1 MALTPAVVDISLST
15 TNQVTSDTMGPL
27 GQLRNMVNCQVTR
40 YEPHFQ
46 GAQGVVPAKIQVRP
60 RDAFNSLP
68 STGRSVVD
76 GSPYTPAW
84 DKQRLLAELDS
95 QLISVCGGSVPR
107 VFNGNTWSTY
117 VNNAVLTQ
125 ELSQEIFH
133 TSGHTIQ
140 CPDAAWLAGVS
151 CVVWSETVVN
161 SSGAL
166 TTSYVG
172 FRSDNGAWLVQP
184 TALYASSSQFVVA
197 QAKVVQDGSRFW
209 VFFNN
214 LTTVSINVYDTNG
227 ALLGSSP
234 TLMALPL
241 HNVFGP
247 GSWDVVAT
255 TSTGGYTVLAAVI
268 VDSTSAQGVT
278 TYALG
283 WNGTAVTHNTVVI
296 GPGTIQ
302 ARDGIA
308 FLTNDFVAGSAYLAS
323 EIGGTP
329 AAIYAYE
336 ITNQAVTHAYASG
349 VTDFTVT
356 AFDSIAGYVTSAG
369 FRTLIISYAC
379 LATSSTAGP
388 KYDPQRRAIKSF
400 AYTPSGTVTRLR
412 TTQSLCQV
420 SRAFAVDGAYYVM
433 GYYQSGAGL
442 TWQPTKITTV
452 GQIGDYMYGAAS
464 QQVPVQAGDS
474 VIGSPIKLTS
484 APGASGNPNVT
495 QTAGVG
501 SSSIASGDWV
511 ALTTASGL
519 AAYGIP
525 DGAKLWQWR
534 IAALGGILP
543 AHIGSRLVVAGSTI
557 AGANSTWDVVSVD
570 TIRGTVY
577 TNAEDAFGN
586 VPLATGTTFGSG
598 GTAQLV
604 SMIAYQ
610 VQDLSSLL
618 SLTTAPLFSGPYVGG
633 SVTITGSA
641 FSNGTFTVARVYYGA
656 GPTYGIPS
664 ATGWSAV
671 WVVRTT
677 QTGENHAFSGTLTP
691 QGTNQ
696 WTFAQG
702 QFDFTYVGANLVV
715 SGDSQVAADVGTYPI
730 TAVSSP
736 TKLVTGGATALL
748 SQVFEVPLPQI
759 SVQLTT
765 QIPYTFFFAGLTP
778 DYTYVGAILSI
789 QGSTTAA
796 NNGTY
801 RIIQVNAD
809 GSFVALPTNGLSN
822 QVNEAFGPS
831 QTATVYINPNPAP
844 EFQSTW
850 FVVPITGSQP
860 VAGRFEYGLAYADW
874 RREGDTVFAPEPFLF
889 GLTTPVAT
897 TSGTMIV
904 LPYRAENVTSAVTQI
919 TAAGAVDIGEA
930 SFESTVGLKQFWIG
944 TRSGHAYANSGEL
957 LIPGP
962 MASVYTSSGFFEDN
976 VNVAPEQPFLVSQS
990 VGAAGTLG
998 LTLNSKRIY
1007 VVVFEQTDENGNR
1020 IYSQPS
1026 PALVVNMSG
1035 TNNVATIGGRLPFP
1049 LGTDGKPVANTY
1061 GPTCRNVTISI
1072 YATAF
1077 VNGVPTTNRYKI
1089 TSDLYANGLAP
1100 TSTANPSGFSF
1111 PDSFT
1116 WNYVDQNPDS
1126 QVQDGEILYTDK
1138 GYLPRFPAPAFSAG
1152 VASWHNR
1159 EWVLGYDGAIWMS
1172 GEKTEGDA
1180 IWFNPAFR
1188 FVLPTDD
1195 EPLGLAAMED
1205 YLIVCCANSIWYIPS
1220 AQFPDATGGNGTLP
1234 TPVRLPFQNG
1244 SIRGL
1249 AQTIRE
1255 GVAYDS
1261 TAGGLWLITRNL
1273 DNIWLSHPVVDSLAT
1288 PIVDLALD
1296 KQQRLFVLQ
1305 QFGPIMVY
1313 DGVPAA
1319 WYAWQAPTV
1328 GVLLSTYAG
1337 QAVYQ
1342 DAANVNAVAPAQA
1355 ADLVGGVTYGIAPDI
1370 TLAPLSIGNVRGLK
1384 RVWEFQ
1390 IVGTYLG
1397 PHRLNVVLSYP
1408 EDEAQPATVYAPFAP
1423 SSTAPYIVPFNPLLE
1438 AASQY
1443 GIRLYADFVGVGSPG
1458 LTFAFEMVS
1467 AQVGMETG
1475 VGLKKLP
1482 PGVTLLATS

>member
-1 MALTPAVVDISLST
+1 MALTPGVLDVSLST

-27 GQLRNMVNCQVTR
+27 GQLRNMVNAQVQK

-68 STGRSVVD
+68 SAARSVVD
-76 GSPYTPAW
+76 GTAFSPSWTN
-84 DKQRLLAELDS
+84 QRLLAELDS
-95 QLISVCGGSVPR
+95 QLVSICGGSIPR

-125 ELSQEIFH
+125 ELSQEVLH

-140 CPDAAWLAGVS
+140 CPDAAWLGGVTC
-151 CVVWSETVVN
+151 CVWTETTIN
-161 SSGAL
+161 ATGPL

-172 FRSDNGAWLVQP
+172 FKADNGAWLVQP
-184 TALYASSSQFVVA
+184 AALYAANSPLVVA
-197 QAKVVQDGSRFW
+197 QAKVVQDGTYFW
-209 VFFNN
+209 VFFS
-214 LTTVSINVYDTNG
+214 TFTSVSINVYDTNG
-227 ALLGSSP
+227 ALLAAAATTIP
-234 TLMALPL
+234 LPL
-241 HNVFGP
+241 HNAFSP
-247 GSWDVVAT
+247 GNWDVVAT
-255 TSTGGYTVLAAVI
+255 TTTGGYTVLAAVI
-268 VDSTSAQGVT
+268 ADQTSDAGVNL
-278 TYALG
+278 YALKYVAPASIAA
-283 WNGTAVTHNTVVI
+283 NAVAITS
-296 GPGTIQ
+296 PTIH

-323 EIGGTP
+323 QIGGTP

-336 ITNQAVTHAYASG
+336 ITNQAVTHSYASG
-349 VTDFTVT
+349 VTDSTVS
-356 AFDSIAGYVTSAG
+356 AFDSITGYVTSAG
-369 FRTLIISYAC
+369 FRTLIISYTT
-379 LATSSTAGP
+379 LATGAASGP
-388 KYDPQRRAIKSF
+388 KLDPQRRAIKSF
-400 AYTPSGTVTRLR
+400 AYTPFGVVTQLR

-420 SRAFAVDGAYYVM
+420 SRAFAVDGNYYVF

-442 TWQPTKITTV
+442 AWEPTKVTTV
-452 GQIGDYMYGAAS
+452 GQVGDYMIGAAV
-464 QQVPVQAGDS
+464 QDIPVQAGDA
-474 VIGSPIKLTS
+474 VVGSPIKVSSNHAIGSTVYVS
-484 APGASGNPNVT
+484 DASG
-495 QTAGVG
+495 AA
-501 SSSIASGDWV
+501 SIASGDTV
-511 ALTTASGL
+511 SFLTASGIST
-519 AAYGIP
+519 YGIP
-525 DGAKLWQWR
+525 NGSVLLRWKFN
-534 IAALGGILP
+534 ALGPTVLSVGGRLRISGSSGVSSADGDWDIVYQDGTYFYTSPQAADGHILP
-543 AHIGSRLVVAGSTI
+543 AGGTLSAAGTVQRI
-557 AGANSTWDVVSVD
+557 AMAGYEVSDLSPYINVD
-570 TIRGTVY
+570 TAGPFV
-577 TNAEDAFGN
+577 
-586 VPLATGTTFGSG
+586 G
-598 GTAQLV
+598 GTFTVTGA
-604 SMIAYQ
+604 A
-610 VQDLSSLL
+610 
-618 SLTTAPLFSGPYVGG
+618 TSGN
-633 SVTITGSA
+633 
-641 FSNGTFTVARVYYGA
+641 NGTFTVARVWYGV
-656 GPTYGIPS
+656 GPNFGYNSVSVPIGV
-664 ATGWSAV
+664 V
-671 WVVRTT
+671 WVQRTT
-677 QTGENHAFSGTLTP
+677 QVVAVDTFSGTLTP
-691 QGTNQ
+691 QNSNR
-696 WTFAQG
+696 WSFALG
-702 QFDFTYVGANLVV
+702 EFDFTYVGTNLVV
-715 SGDSQVAADVGTYPI
+715 AGDSQVTANVGTYPI
-730 TAVSSP
+730 TAVTNP
-736 TKLVTGGATALL
+736 TQVVTGGATSII
-748 SQVFEVPLPQI
+748 SQIFDVPLPQI

-765 QIPYTFFFAGLTP
+765 QVPYTFFFAGLTP
-778 DYTYVGAILSI
+778 DYTYVGGILAI
-789 QGSTTAA
+789 QGATTAA

-801 RIIQVNAD
+801 KIIQVNAD

-822 QVNEAFGPS
+822 QVNEGFGPS
-831 QTATVYINPNPAP
+831 QTVTVYINPNPAP
-844 EFQSTW
+844 EFQPTW
-850 FVVPITGSQP
+850 FIVPITGSQP

-874 RREGDTVFAPEPFLF
+874 RREGDATYPANIFRM
-889 GLTTPVAT
+889 GLSTPVAT
-897 TSGTMIV
+897 SSGTMIV
-904 LPYRAENVTSAVTQI
+904 LPYRAENVTAAVTQI

-998 LTLNSKRIY
+998 LTLNSQRIY

-1288 PIVDLALD
+1288 PIIDLALD

-1305 QFGPIMVY
+1305 QSGPIMVY

-1319 WYAWQAPTV
+1319 WYAWQAPTA
-1328 GVLLSTYAG
+1328 GVLLSTYGG

-1355 ADLVGGVTYGIAPDI
+1355 ADVVGGVTYGIAPDI

-1408 EDEAQPATVYAPFAP
+1408 EDDWPATVYQPFTP
-1423 SSTAPYIVPFNPLLE
+1423 DGTSPYVIPINPLFE
-1438 AASQY
+1438 EASQY
-1443 GIRLYADFVGVGSPG
+1443 TIRVYADFVGVGSPG
-1458 LTFAFEMVS
+1458 LTFAMEMIS
-1467 AQVGMETG
+1467 AQVGLDSS
-1475 VGLKKLP
+1475 VGLNKRPTAK
-1482 PGVTLLATS
+1482 TALAGT